1 MSAQIILGEPW
12 DAYTKSPAY
21 GSSAVEAFG
30 TMGLERWAYEYA
42 GDGRYSGSSSKFAA
56 GGGALDALVTAN
68 KSFADCYYVK
78 RENLAK
84 MTDVEKAAWRAK
96 VGSREIIDA
105 KQEKEI
111 LAALP
116 RTKEA
121 ISVLANGRDVSY
133 QVTLRGVVGGLEV
146 QTRPDIWIDGDLLD
160 VSDLKY
166 VSDIGGFVRNF
177 VGSRY
182 EIQAA
187 LAWSLIAQTG
197 RDMETVRMS
206 YLLCES
212 GTTLPQAI
220 VWILDPADI
229 ALMVRRLE
237 NRCRKIVAAQDSP
250 QGLIDSVQFRVVT
263 FPSWARRKLEEDEF

>member
-56 GGGALDALVTAN
+56 GGGALDALVTGN

-121 ISVLANGRDVSY
+121 ISVLANGREVSY

-146 QTRPDIWIDGDLLD
+146 QTRPDIWIDGETLD
-160 VSDLKY
+160 VTDLKY
-166 VSDIGGFVRNF
+166 VSDIAGFVRNF

-187 LAWSLIAQTG
+187 LAWSLIEQTG

-220 VWILDPADI
+220 VWILDRDDI

-237 NRCRKIVAAQDSP
+237 NKCRKIVAAQESP
-250 QGLIDSVQFRVVT
+250 QGLIDSVQFRQMVL
-263 FPSWARRKLEEDEF
+263 PGWARRKLEEDEI

>member
-68 KSFADCYYVK
+68 KSFADCFAVK
-78 RENLAK
+78 PEG
-84 MTDVEKAAWRAK
+84 MTFQTKEGKAWRDSQGEK
-96 VGSREIIDA
+96 EIIDA

-111 LAALP
+111 FAALP

-121 ISVLANGRDVSY
+121 ISVLANGREVSY
-133 QVTLRGVVGGLEV
+133 QVTLRGAVGGLEV

-212 GTTLPQAI
+212 GTTLPQVI

-237 NRCRKIVAAQDSP
+237 NKCRKIVAAQESP
-250 QGLIDSVQFRVVT
+250 QGLIDLVQFRAMT
-263 FPSWARRKLEEDEF
+263 FPAWARRKLEEDEF

>member
-12 DAYTKSPAY
+12 GTYTKSPAY

-68 KSFADCYYVK
+68 KSFADCFAVK
-78 RENLAK
+78 PEG
-84 MTDVEKAAWRAK
+84 MTFATKEGKAWRDLQGGK
-96 VGSREIIDA
+96 EIIDA

-121 ISVLANGRDVSY
+121 ISVLANGREVSY

-212 GTTLPQAI
+212 ETTLPQAI

-237 NRCRKIVAAQDSP
+237 NKCRKIVAAQESP
-250 QGLIDSVQFRVVT
+250 QGLIDSVQFRVMT
-263 FPSWARRKLEEDEF
+263 FPAWARRKLEEDEF

>member
-96 VGSREIIDA
+96 VGSREIIDT

-121 ISVLANGRDVSY
+121 ISVLANGREVSY

-220 VWILDPADI
+220 VWILYPADI

-237 NRCRKIVAAQDSP
+237 NKCRKIVAAQESP
-250 QGLIDSVQFRVVT
+250 QGLIDLVQFRVMT
-263 FPSWARRKLEEDEF
+263 FPEWARRKLEEDEF

>member
-68 KSFADCYYVK
+68 KSFADCFAVK
-78 RENLAK
+78 PEG
-84 MTDVEKAAWRAK
+84 MTFATKEGKAWRDLQGGK
-96 VGSREIIDA
+96 EIIDA

-121 ISVLANGRDVSY
+121 ISVLANGREASY

-237 NRCRKIVAAQDSP
+237 NKCRKIVAAQESP
-250 QGLIDSVQFRVVT
+250 QGLIDSVQFRVMT
-263 FPSWARRKLEEDEF
+263 FPAWARRKLEEDEF

>member
-12 DAYTKSPAY
+12 DAYAKSPAY

-121 ISVLANGRDVSY
+121 ISVLANGREVSY

-166 VSDIGGFVRNF
+166 VSDIAGFVRNF

-237 NRCRKIVAAQDSP
+237 NKCRKIVAAQESP
-250 QGLIDSVQFRVVT
+250 QGLIDLVQFRVMT
-263 FPSWARRKLEEDEF
+263 FPAWARRKLEEDEF

>member
-42 GDGRYSGSSSKFAA
+42 GDGRYSGSSSRFAA

-68 KSFADCYYVK
+68 KSFADCFAVK
-78 RENLAK
+78 PEG
-84 MTDVEKAAWRAK
+84 MTFATKEGKAWRDLQGGK
-96 VGSREIIDA
+96 EIIDA

-121 ISVLANGRDVSY
+121 ISVLANGREVSY

-237 NRCRKIVAAQDSP
+237 NKCRKIVAAQESP
-250 QGLIDSVQFRVVT
+250 QGLIDSVQFRVMT
-263 FPSWARRKLEEDEF
+263 FPAWARRKLEEDEF

>member
-68 KSFADCYYVK
+68 KSFADCFAVK
-78 RENLAK
+78 PEG
-84 MTDVEKAAWRAK
+84 MTFATKEGKAWRDLQGGK
-96 VGSREIIDA
+96 EIIDA

-121 ISVLANGRDVSY
+121 ISVLANGREVSY

-212 GTTLPQAI
+212 ETTLPQAI

-237 NRCRKIVAAQDSP
+237 NKCRKIVAAQESP
-250 QGLIDSVQFRVVT
+250 QGLIDLVQFRVMA
-263 FPSWARRKLEEDEF
+263 FPAWARRKLEEDEF

>member
-42 GDGRYSGSSSKFAA
+42 GDGRYSGSSSRFAA

-68 KSFADCYYVK
+68 KSFADCFAVK
-78 RENLAK
+78 PEG
-84 MTDVEKAAWRAK
+84 MTFATKEGKAWRDLQGGK
-96 VGSREIIDA
+96 EIIDA

-121 ISVLANGRDVSY
+121 ISVLANGREASY

-237 NRCRKIVAAQDSP
+237 NKCRKIVAAQESP
-250 QGLIDSVQFRVVT
+250 QGLIDSVQFRVMT
-263 FPSWARRKLEEDEF
+263 FPAWARRKLEEDEF

>member
-68 KSFADCYYVK
+68 KSFADCFAVK
-78 RENLAK
+78 PEG
-84 MTDVEKAAWRAK
+84 MTFQTKEGKAWRDSQGEK
-96 VGSREIIDA
+96 EIIDA

-121 ISVLANGRDVSY
+121 ISVLANGREVSY

-166 VSDIGGFVRNF
+166 VSDIGGFVRDF

-237 NRCRKIVAAQDSP
+237 NKCRKIVAAQESP
-250 QGLIDSVQFRVVT
+250 QGLIDLVQFRVMT
-263 FPSWARRKLEEDEF
+263 FPAWARRKLEEDEF

>member
-78 RENLAK
+78 HENLAK

-121 ISVLANGRDVSY
+121 ISVLANGREVSY

-237 NRCRKIVAAQDSP
+237 NKCRKIVAAQESP
-250 QGLIDSVQFRVVT
+250 QGLIDSVQFRVMT
-263 FPSWARRKLEEDEF
+263 LPSWARRKLEEDEF

>member
-42 GDGRYSGSSSKFAA
+42 GDGRYSGSSSRFAA

-68 KSFADCYYVK
+68 KSFADCFAVK
-78 RENLAK
+78 PEG
-84 MTDVEKAAWRAK
+84 MTFATNEGKAWRDLQGGK
-96 VGSREIIDA
+96 EIIDA

-121 ISVLANGRDVSY
+121 ISVLANGREVSY

-237 NRCRKIVAAQDSP
+237 NKCRKIVAAQESP
-250 QGLIDSVQFRVVT
+250 QGLIDSVQFRLMT
-263 FPSWARRKLEEDEF
+263 FPAWARRKLEEDEF

>member
-30 TMGLERWAYEYA
+30 TMGLERWSYEYA

-68 KSFADCYYVK
+68 KSFADCFAVK
-78 RENLAK
+78 PEG
-84 MTDVEKAAWRAK
+84 MTFQTKEGKAWRDSQGEK
-96 VGSREIIDA
+96 EIIDA

-166 VSDIGGFVRNF
+166 VADIAGFVRNF

-182 EIQAA
+182 EVQAA

-237 NRCRKIVAAQDSP
+237 NKCRKIVAAQESP
-250 QGLIDSVQFRVVT
+250 QGLIDLVQFRVMT
-263 FPSWARRKLEEDEF
+263 FPAWARRKLEEDEF

>member
-68 KSFADCYYVK
+68 KSFADCFAVK
-78 RENLAK
+78 PEG
-84 MTDVEKAAWRAK
+84 MTFATKEGKAWRDLQGGK
-96 VGSREIIDA
+96 EIIDA

-121 ISVLANGRDVSY
+121 ISVLANGREVSY

-212 GTTLPQAI
+212 ETTLPQAI

-237 NRCRKIVAAQDSP
+237 NKCRKIVAAQESP
-250 QGLIDSVQFRVVT
+250 QGLIDSVQFRVMT
-263 FPSWARRKLEEDEF
+263 FPAWARRKLEEDEF

>member
-42 GDGRYSGSSSKFAA
+42 GDGRYSGASSKFAA
-56 GGGALDALVTAN
+56 GGGALDALVTGN
-68 KSFADCYYVK
+68 KAFAECFAVK
-78 RENLAK
+78 PEG
-84 MTDVEKAAWRAK
+84 MTFASKEGKAWRDAQGAK
-96 VGSREIIDA
+96 EIIDA
-105 KQEKEI
+105 KQKKEI

-116 RTKEA
+116 RVREA
-121 ISVLANGRDVSY
+121 ISVLANGREVSY

-166 VSDIGGFVRNF
+166 VADIAGFVRNF

-237 NRCRKIVAAQDSP
+237 NKCRKIVAAQESP
-250 QGLIDSVQFRVVT
+250 QGLIDSVQFRVMT
-263 FPSWARRKLEEDEF
+263 FPAWARRKLEEDDF

>member
-68 KSFADCYYVK
+68 KSFADCFAVK
-78 RENLAK
+78 PEG
-84 MTDVEKAAWRAK
+84 MTFATKEGKAWRDLQGEK
-96 VGSREIIDA
+96 EIIDA
-105 KQEKEI
+105 KQEREI

-116 RTKEA
+116 RVKEA
-121 ISVLANGRDVSY
+121 ISVLANGREVSY

-220 VWILDPADI
+220 VWILYPADI

-237 NRCRKIVAAQDSP
+237 NKCRKIVAAQESP
-250 QGLIDSVQFRVVT
+250 QGLIDLVQFRVMA
-263 FPSWARRKLEEDEF
+263 FPAWARRKLEEDEF

>member
-68 KSFADCYYVK
+68 KSFADCFAVK
-78 RENLAK
+78 PEG
-84 MTDVEKAAWRAK
+84 MTFATKEGKAWRDLQGGK
-96 VGSREIIDA
+96 EIIDA
-105 KQEKEI
+105 KQEREI

-116 RTKEA
+116 RVKEA
-121 ISVLANGRDVSY
+121 ISVLANGREVSY

-237 NRCRKIVAAQDSP
+237 NKCRKIVAAQESP
-250 QGLIDSVQFRVVT
+250 QGLIDLVQFRVMA
-263 FPSWARRKLEEDEF
+263 FPAWARRKLEEDEF

>member
-12 DAYTKSPAY
+12 GAYTKSPAY

-105 KQEKEI
+105 EQEKEI

-121 ISVLANGRDVSY
+121 ISVLANGREVSY
-133 QVTLRGVVGGLEV
+133 QVTLRGAVGGLEV

-212 GTTLPQAI
+212 GTTLPQVI

-237 NRCRKIVAAQDSP
+237 NKCRKIVAAQESP
-250 QGLIDSVQFRVVT
+250 QGLIDLVQFRVMT
-263 FPSWARRKLEEDEF
+263 FPAWARRKLEEDEF

>member
-68 KSFADCYYVK
+68 KSFADCFAVK
-78 RENLAK
+78 PEG
-84 MTDVEKAAWRAK
+84 MTFATKEGKAWRDLQGGK
-96 VGSREIIDA
+96 EIIDA

-121 ISVLANGRDVSY
+121 ISVLANGREVSY

-237 NRCRKIVAAQDSP
+237 NKCRKIVAAQESP
-250 QGLIDSVQFRVVT
+250 QGLIDSVQFRVMT
-263 FPSWARRKLEEDEF
+263 FPAWARRKLEEDEF

>member
-56 GGGALDALVTAN
+56 GGGALDALVTGN
-68 KSFADCYYVK
+68 KSFADCFAVK
-78 RENLAK
+78 PEGVTFQTK
-84 MTDVEKAAWRAK
+84 EGKAWRDAQ
-96 VGSREIIDA
+96 GSKEIIDA

-133 QVTLRGVVGGLEV
+133 QVTLRGVVCGLEV

-166 VSDIGGFVRNF
+166 VADIAGFVRNF

-212 GTTLPQAI
+212 GATLPQVI

-237 NRCRKIVAAQDSP
+237 NKCRKIVAAQESP
-250 QGLIDSVQFRVVT
+250 QGLIDLVQFRVMT
-263 FPSWARRKLEEDEF
+263 FPAWARRKLEEDEF

>member
-1 MSAQIILGEPW
+1 MTAQILSGESW
-12 DAYTKSPAY
+12 EAYTKATAY

-30 TMGLERWAYEYA
+30 TMGPERWAYEYA

-56 GGGALDALVTAN
+56 GGGALDALVTGN

-78 RENLAK
+78 TENLAK

-111 LAALP
+111 LSALP
-116 RTKEA
+116 RAKEA
-121 ISVLANGRDVSY
+121 ISVLADGRPVSY
-133 QVTLRGVVGGLEV
+133 QVTLRGEIENLEV

-160 VSDLKY
+160 VTDLKY
-166 VSDIGGFVRNF
+166 VSDIAGFVRGF

-187 LAWSLIAQTG
+187 LAWNLIEQTG
-197 RDMETVRMS
+197 RDMATVRMS

-212 GTTLPQAI
+212 GTTLPQ
-220 VWILDPADI
+220 VLVYILDPADI
-229 ALMVRRLE
+229 ELMVRRLK
-237 NRCRKIVAAQDSP
+237 RKCRKIKAAQDSP
-250 QGLIDSVQFRVVT
+250 QGLIDVVEFRQMVL
-263 FPSWARRKLEEDEF
+263 PGWARKKLEEDDV

>member
-12 DAYTKSPAY
+12 GTYTKSPAY

-68 KSFADCYYVK
+68 KSFADCFAVK
-78 RENLAK
+78 PEG
-84 MTDVEKAAWRAK
+84 MTFQTKEGKAWRDSQGEK
-96 VGSREIIDA
+96 EIIDA

-166 VSDIGGFVRNF
+166 VADIAGFVRNF

-212 GTTLPQAI
+212 GTTLPQTI

-237 NRCRKIVAAQDSP
+237 NKCRKIVAAQGSP
-250 QGLIDSVQFRVVT
+250 QGLIDLVQFRVMT
-263 FPSWARRKLEEDEF
+263 FPAWARRKLEEDEF

>member
-56 GGGALDALVTAN
+56 GGGALDALVTGN

-121 ISVLANGRDVSY
+121 ISVLANGREVSY

-182 EIQAA
+182 EVQAA

-237 NRCRKIVAAQDSP
+237 NKCRKIVAAQESP
-250 QGLIDSVQFRVVT
+250 QGLIDCVQFRQMT
-263 FPSWARRKLEEDEF
+263 LPSWARRKLEEDEF

>member
-30 TMGLERWAYEYA
+30 TMGLERWSYEYA

-68 KSFADCYYVK
+68 KSFADCFAVK
-78 RENLAK
+78 PEG
-84 MTDVEKAAWRAK
+84 MTFQTKEGKAWRDSQGEK
-96 VGSREIIDA
+96 EIIDA

-166 VSDIGGFVRNF
+166 VSDIAGFVRNF

-182 EIQAA
+182 EVQAA

-237 NRCRKIVAAQDSP
+237 NKCRKIVAAQESP
-250 QGLIDSVQFRVVT
+250 QGLIDLVQFRVMA
-263 FPSWARRKLEEDEF
+263 FPAWARRKLEEDEF

>member
-30 TMGLERWAYEYA
+30 TMGLERWSYEYA

-96 VGSREIIDA
+96 VGSREIIDT

-237 NRCRKIVAAQDSP
+237 NKCRKIVAAQESP
-250 QGLIDSVQFRVVT
+250 QGLIDLVQFRVMT
-263 FPSWARRKLEEDEF
+263 FPEWARRKLEEDEF